1 MSSDTPIKRAKSK
14 EDNMHYLLRFLLY
27 LKGSGVAYGVAFGEI
42 CKSDKKLALDNF
54 IYMQR

>member
-1 MSSDTPIKRAKSK
+1 MSSDTLIKRAKSK
-14 EDNMHYLLRFLLY
+14 EDNMHYLLRFLLCV
-27 LKGSGVAYGVAFGEI
+27 KGNGVAYGRAFGEI